1 MPQYI
6 LILEAVLVPGL
17 DGVLVKGK
25 VKGDHYVH
33 KSNINIHAFALNRLE
48 SKLRAARLQNR
59 FDIQAQIRRKEEEE
73 EFRKELKRR
82 EAVAAE
88 QAEAAYQGKIS
99 ALMKEAEPQQYFPR
113 KSAKWF
119 T

>member
-1 MPQYI
+1 MLKEVEQI
-6 LILEAVLVPGL
+6 DLLEAQN
-17 DGVLVKGK
+17 K
-25 VKGDHYVH
+25 
-33 KSNINIHAFALNRLE
+33 
-48 SKLRAARLQNR
+48 SKLRAARLQTR